1 MIEEIDAKLKEE
13 ANKLI
18 AKKTLTKDDI
28 LVLIQIKNE
37 FKFVEELKKMI
48 DFAS

>member
-18 AKKTLTKDDI
+18 AKKVLTKDDI
-28 LVLIQIKNE
+28 QVLIQIKNE